1 MAPRIT
7 RPRRPGLPSP
17 LTATVDVDPTPRHG
31 RRPRLP
37 SPVRRLLVPLLRR
50 HRMAL
55 LTAPAVFAA
64 LLLFWAVLG
73 GTDADYV
80 LYKDAA
86 KPVEDRVA
94 DLLGRMTLAEKIG
107 QMTQIERL
115 VATPDVLRDNFIG
128 SLLSGGGSVPRKG
141 ATAKEW
147 QDMVD
152 GFQRACM
159 STRLAIPMIYG
170 IDAVHGQN
178 NVYGATIFPHNVG
191 LGATRDPYLVKRIGE
206 ATALEVRAT
215 GIQYAFAPCIAVCRD
230 PRWGR
235 CYESYSED
243 RRIVQSMTELIP
255 GLQGDVPK
263 GFTSGMPFVA
273 GKNKVAA
280 CAKHF
285 VGDGGTVDGI
295 NENNTI
301 INREGLMNIH
311 MPAYKNAMDK
321 GVSTVMISYSSWNG
335 VKMHANQDLVTGYLK
350 DTLKFKG
357 FVISDWEG
365 IDRITTPAGSD
376 YSYSVKA
383 SILAGLDMI
392 MVPNNYQQ
400 FISILTG
407 HVNSG
412 VINMSRIDD
421 AVTRILRVKF
431 TMGLFEN
438 PYSDPAMM
446 EQLGKQEHRDL
457 AREAAR
463 KSLVL
468 LKNGK
473 TATDAP
479 LLPLPKKAPKILV
492 AGSHADNLGYQCG
505 GWTIEWQGD
514 TGRTT
519 VGTTI
524 LDAVKA
530 AVDPSTVVVFAEN
543 PDAEFVKGGGFSYAI
558 VAVGEHP
565 YTETKGDNLNL
576 TIPEP
581 GLSTVQAVCG
591 AVRCATVLISGRPV
605 VVQPLL
611 AASDALVAAWLPG
624 SEGQG
629 VTDALFGD
637 YGITGK
643 LPRTWFKSVDQLPMN
658 VGDAHYDPLFPLGYG
673 LTTKGTKQY

>member
-1 MAPRIT
+1 
-7 RPRRPGLPSP
+7 
-17 LTATVDVDPTPRHG
+17 
-31 RRPRLP
+31 
-37 SPVRRLLVPLLRR
+37 
-50 HRMAL
+50 MAL

-80 LYKDAA
+80 LYKDAT

-152 GFQRACM
+152 GFQKACM
-159 STRLAIPMIYG
+159 STRLGIPMIYG

-263 GFTSGMPFVA
+263 DFTSGMPFVA

-407 HVNSG
+407 HVNGG
-412 VINMSRIDD
+412 VIPMSRIDD

-438 PYSDPAMM
+438 PYADPAMA

-473 TATDAP
+473 TSTDAP

-524 LDAVKA
+524 LEAVKA

-543 PDAEFVKGGGFSYAI
+543 PDAEFVKSGGFSYAI

-591 AVRCATVLISGRPV
+591 GVRCAAVLISGRPV

-637 YGITGK
+637 FGFTGR

-658 VGDAHYDPLFPLGYG
+658 VGDAHYDPLFRLGYG
-673 LTTKGTKQY
+673 LTTNATKKY